1 VLLLQ
6 ESTYKHNIKCVIEY
20 DGTCFQGFQ
29 IQPNVRTVEEVFE
42 YTISQ
47 ILSEDIKI
55 TGSGRTDRYVH
66 AKGQVINFYT
76 NCDIPLER
84 LFRALNRQLPLDI
97 RVKEIEY
104 VPISF
109 HSRFSAI
116 KKEYRYYIKTT
127 PLNAFEHNY
136 IDYQEKLDTNLMEKG
151 LKLLIGQHNF
161 EGFCSVDVDKRK
173 DFTKTIYVAS
183 LNKIGDTLEFVFIGS
198 GFLKY
203 QIRRMMAVLIA
214 VGKKEVEL
222 DVINKILETRNP
234 FIYTKVANPSGLY
247 LEKVYY

>member
-1 VLLLQ
+1 MLQ
-6 ESTYKHNIKCVIEY
+6 ESTYKHNVKCVIEY
-20 DGTCFQGFQ
+20 DGTCYQGFQ
-29 IQPNVRTVEEVFE
+29 IQPNGITVEEVL
-42 YTISQ
+42 IQVLSN
-47 ILSEDIKI
+47 ILSENVKI
-55 TGSGRTDRYVH
+55 IGSGRTDRYVH
-66 AKGQVINFYT
+66 ARGQVINFYT
-76 NCDIPLER
+76 NNDIPLNR
-84 LFRALNRQLPLDI
+84 LSRALNKQLPLDI

-104 VPISF
+104 VDYSF

-116 KKEYRYYIKTT
+116 KKEYHYYIKTT

-136 IDYQEKLDTNLMEKG
+136 MDYQEKLDTNLLEKG

-173 DFTKTIYVAS
+173 DFEKTIYEARV
-183 LNKIGDTLEFVFIGS
+183 NKKGDMLEFIFIGS

-214 VGKKEVEL
+214 VAKQEIPL
-222 DVINKILETRNP
+222 DTISKILETKDP